1 MKASTDPHP
10 SPAQQAYTAYLRS
23 MYAIQQADP
32 SSAYQMLPARERR
45 AWEAVV
51 QAVLACQEETPHA

>member
-1 MKASTDPHP
+1 MTQPTAPHP

-32 SSAYQMLPARERR
+32 ASAYQMLPARERR
-45 AWEAVV
+45 AWEAVA